1 MPRPVINRKIIT
13 LDAAGVPVGRLAT
26 KIATILIGKHKATY
40 FPNIDAGDFVSVLNI
55 KGMKFTGAKSEN
67 KEYYHYSGWP
77 GGMKTRL
84 AKNIMPQKPEWIIR
98 QAVDRMLPKNTHR
111 ARRIKRL
118 TFVK

>member
-13 LDAAGVPVGRLAT
+13 IDAAGVPVGRLAT

-40 FPNIDAGDFVSVLNI
+40 FPNTDAGDFVHVLNI
-55 KGMKFTGAKSEN
+55 KGMKFTGSKSET

-84 AKNIMPQKPEWIIR
+84 AKNIMPLKPEWIIR
-98 QAVDRMLPKNTHR
+98 QAVDRMLPKNNHR